1 MKKILCITL
10 TLLIAIP
17 AIMKAQCN
25 QQLVDIAVQDIKGVA
40 TYMKDFKVRL
50 KAQEPRK
57 QQPIAK
63 FSVTMSKGQT
73 YRLSV
78 ANAKEY
84 KGQAII
90 QLYDNDKLQGSSFF
104 KGKDYKFFDF
114 ICQKTAPYL
123 IYITFND
130 GKEGCAVGI
139 LSVVKQK

>member
-1 MKKILCITL
+1 MKNLIYITL
-10 TLLIAIP
+10 AILMYLIP
-17 AIMKAQCN
+17 VQSKAQCN
-25 QQLVDIAVQDIKGVA
+25 PQLVNIAVADLKGVA

-63 FSVTMSKGQT
+63 FSVTLSKGQT

-78 ANAKEY
+78 ANAKEFA
-84 KGQAII
+84 GQGVI
-90 QLYDNDKLQGSSFF
+90 QLYDNDKLQGSSFY

-114 ICQKTAPYL
+114 VCQKTSS
-123 IYITFND
+123 YIAFISFNE

-139 LSVVKQK
+139 LSVLK